1 MAAQGTT
8 NSVGATRERA
18 CRAAPYRVGRH
29 SGGRFSLALR
39 IVKHRDEEQYG
50 TYRTKDTILVI
61 YDDMTACDPAGSPY
75 ASPLEPPP
83 SQHA

>member
-8 NSVGATRERA
+8 NSVGATRECA

-50 TYRTKDTILVI
+50 TYRTKDTVLGIN
-61 YDDMTACDPAGSPY
+61 DEMTACDATGRPY
-75 ASPLEPPP
+75 ASPVDPPP
-83 SQHA
+83 GQHP